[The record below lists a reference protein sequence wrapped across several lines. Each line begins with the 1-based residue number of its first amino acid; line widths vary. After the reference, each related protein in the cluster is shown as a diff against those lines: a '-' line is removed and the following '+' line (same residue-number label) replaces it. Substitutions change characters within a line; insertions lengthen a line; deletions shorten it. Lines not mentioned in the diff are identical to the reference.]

1 MIKLYKKNS
10 IQNIKSVKK
19 KKNGTEFNWYT
30 NVIYFS
36 FIDIRG
42 NKFWRGFRQNAVRGH
57 LFQYIQIV
65 IFLTPLNNKFHA
77 HPFNDEISRKFVLK
91 E

>member
-1 MIKLYKKNS
+1 MIKLYKKIS
-10 IQNIKSVKK
+10 IQNIESVKEK
-19 KKNGTEFNWYT
+19 KKDKIQLVF

-42 NKFWRGFRQNAVRGH
+42 NKFWRGFHQNAVRGH